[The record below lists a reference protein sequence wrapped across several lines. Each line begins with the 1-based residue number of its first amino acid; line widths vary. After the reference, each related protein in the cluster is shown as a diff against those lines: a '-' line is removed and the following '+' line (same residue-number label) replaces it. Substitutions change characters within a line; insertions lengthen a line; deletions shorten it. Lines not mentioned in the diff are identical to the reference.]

1 MRTWRSAA
9 ERDMMEKSY
18 GCPKSTKPKTINLG
32 SKVGETLLPMKLMMS
47 ESKMY
52 SSSLSPHTTLIR
64 GHHRGN
70 LMPFTKR
77 TRPSSITTLYVKYAN
92 HASSTPKHHFNTEKS
107 THITA
112 VSSASGPGYH
122 QLIIFS
128 ITDFLSPI
136 IT

>member
-77 TRPSSITTLYVKYAN
+77 DSALLDHHSIR
-92 HASSTPKHHFNTEKS
+92 
-107 THITA
+107 
-112 VSSASGPGYH
+112 
-122 QLIIFS
+122 
-128 ITDFLSPI
+128 
-136 IT
+136 